1 MCVCDSFCTTFT
13 LSFLWWNKR
22 VPGLFQNDVT
32 CQFLGIGVPYLNVIS
47 VCRIPKL
54 FYFLIFH
61 NGCFSCSGLML
72 QLNINQTLYPA
83 FTESAGVRLA
93 VTAHHELPQP
103 DLYGHGIP
111 PGKVAF
117 IGIKKVI
124 TYGSGFYGGQTE
136 IISMIIFLYNFPGLF
151 IYFHFFKRKRL
162 KGSTSILI
170 NEWFYIC
177 GHQMRSRHQL
187 LHFFHFFLYLW

>member
-1 MCVCDSFCTTFT
+1 
-13 LSFLWWNKR
+13 
-22 VPGLFQNDVT
+22 
-32 CQFLGIGVPYLNVIS
+32 
-47 VCRIPKL
+47 
-54 FYFLIFH
+54 
-61 NGCFSCSGLML
+61 ML

-136 IISMIIFLYNFPGLF
+136 IISMIIFLFSQKGSQNLVIYSSEGSMLPVVMNDMDCNFPGLF
-151 IYFHFFKRKRL
+151 IYFNFFIRKRL
-162 KGSTSILI
+162 NGSTSILI
-170 NEWFYIC
+170 YE
-177 GHQMRSRHQL
+177 
-187 LHFFHFFLYLW
+187 